1 MLHPRLNLGLL
12 GFSATQRALVESF
25 LALRAAAPVDK
36 RAAKNNNTANTSLWQ
51 ITDYREANALLLNT
65 QQARMDAQ
73 QTLRFS
79 TDAKHTDLVGVNLS
93 ELSIP
98 YALVG
103 EVSFPIHSAVAHNTP
118 NVVLGDSESM
128 RSALEFFEASLRSL
142 RALFTMAQLLLE
154 RRNELD
160 DRHTFHLVRRSVL
173 EAIVDVPQQRVM
185 LRDGPRP
192 SELEEADWL
201 SRPASANSMPQ
212 GFAMWSMEELAW
224 LYALHNPVIDLPER
238 YRKLPIYLRQPPRVR
253 PSMIYPRHVAL
264 LELLG
269 QEPCSYQRLVDAFP
283 QQPDLLQRDL
293 YVLFACRA
301 ITTSPKRVGLP
312 TVNLTHSQPP
322 TTRPPFSQT
331 SVQPTTQ
338 QPFQLETM
346 HAGLH

>member
-1 MLHPRLNLGLL
+1 MQHPRLNIGLL
-12 GFSATQRALVESF
+12 GFSAAQRALVESF
-25 LALRAAAPVDK
+25 LALRAEPVDK
-36 RAAKNNNTANTSLWQ
+36 RATKKGAAFSSTSWQ
-51 ITDYREANALLLNT
+51 ISDYREANALLLNT
-65 QQARMDAQ
+65 QRASMDTQ
-73 QTLRFS
+73 QILRFPAEPQHS
-79 TDAKHTDLVGVNLS
+79 DVVGVS
-93 ELSIP
+93 PTELSIP

-103 EVSFPIHSAVAHNTP
+103 EVSAPIHAGVAENTP
-118 NVVLGDSESM
+118 RVTLGDSASM
-128 RSALEFFEASLRSL
+128 QNALAFFEASLRPL
-142 RALFTMAQLLLE
+142 RTLFTMAQLLLE

-160 DRHTFHLVRRSVL
+160 DRHTFHLVRRGVL
-173 EAIVDVPQQRVM
+173 DAIVDVPLQRVM

-192 SELEEADWL
+192 FELEEADWL
-201 SRPASANSMPQ
+201 SRPASANSMPP
-212 GFAMWSMEELAW
+212 GFASWSMEELAW
-224 LYALHNPVIDLPER
+224 IYALHNPEVDLPER
-238 YRKLPIYLRQPPRVR
+238 YLKLPIYLRQPPQVR

-269 QEPCSYQRLVDAFP
+269 QDPCGYQRLMDTFP
-283 QQPDLLQRDL
+283 QRPDLLQRDL

-301 ITTSPKRVGLP
+301 ITTSPQRVGLP